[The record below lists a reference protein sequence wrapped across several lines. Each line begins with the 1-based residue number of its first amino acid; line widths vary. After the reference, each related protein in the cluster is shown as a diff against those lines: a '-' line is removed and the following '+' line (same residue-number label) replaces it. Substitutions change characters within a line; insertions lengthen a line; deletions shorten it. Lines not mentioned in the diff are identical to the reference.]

1 MNDVLPSPVTV
12 EVAGGFVAPTER
24 GYADEVVGSL
34 CRRAG
39 SARGRVVL
47 VAHINSD
54 GSTTT
59 SADAILV
66 LDEYQLLCAGA
77 AATTTTE
84 AIDALD
90 ARLQRQMSGLR
101 EHHHALTRR
110 VADDDGSASRGGG
123 RQSRRRSRRALAIVA
138 AVTLCQELLDGRP

>member
-1 MNDVLPSPVTV
+1 VVKQPTDPEGAAMNNVLPSPVTV
-12 EVAGGFVAPTER
+12 EVAGGFVAPAER
-24 GYADEVVGSL
+24 GYADEVVRSL

-47 VAHINSD
+47 AARTNSD

-77 AATTTTE
+77 AATTMQR
-84 AIDALD
+84 AIDTLD
-90 ARLQRQMSGLR
+90 ARLQLQMAGLR
-101 EHHHALTRR
+101 EHHHALGR
-110 VADDDGSASRGGG
+110 VIWRGDGEV
-123 RQSRRRSRRALAIVA
+123 RRRRLRREPVA
-138 AVTLCQELLDGRP
+138 S

>member
-12 EVAGGFVAPTER
+12 EVAGGFVAPNER
-24 GYADEVVGSL
+24 WYADEVVQSL

-47 VAHINSD
+47 AVRTDSD

-66 LDEYQLLCAGA
+66 LDEYRLLCAGA
-77 AATTTTE
+77 AATTMQK
-84 AIDALD
+84 AIEELD
-90 ARLQRQMSGLR
+90 ERLQRQVTGLR
-101 EHHHALTRR
+101 EHQHALGHVIWRGDRR
-110 VADDDGSASRGGG
+110 A
-123 RQSRRRSRRALAIVA
+123 RRRRLRHEPVA
-138 AVTLCQELLDGRP
+138 S

>member
-1 MNDVLPSPVTV
+1 VVKQPTDPEGAAMNDVLPSPVTV
-12 EVAGGFVAPTER
+12 EVAGGFVAPAER
-24 GYADEVVGSL
+24 GYADEVVRSL

-47 VAHINSD
+47 AARTNSD

-77 AATTTTE
+77 AATTMQR
-84 AIDALD
+84 AIDTLD
-90 ARLQRQMSGLR
+90 ARLQLQMAGLR
-101 EHHHALTRR
+101 EHHHALGR
-110 VADDDGSASRGGG
+110 VIWRGDGEV
-123 RQSRRRSRRALAIVA
+123 RRRRLRREPVA
-138 AVTLCQELLDGRP
+138 S

>member
-12 EVAGGFVAPTER
+12 EVVDGFVAPAER
-24 GYADEVVGSL
+24 GYADEVVRSL

-47 VAHINSD
+47 AARTNSD
-54 GSTTT
+54 GSTTA

-77 AATTTTE
+77 AATTMAE

-90 ARLQRQMSGLR
+90 ARLQRQVSGLR
-101 EHHHALTRR
+101 EHHHALGKVIWRG
-110 VADDDGSASRGGG
+110 DGDA
-123 RQSRRRSRRALAIVA
+123 RRRRLRREPVA
-138 AVTLCQELLDGRP
+138 S

>member
-12 EVAGGFVAPTER
+12 EVAGGFVAPAER
-24 GYADEVVGSL
+24 GYADEVVRSL

-47 VAHINSD
+47 AARTNSD

-77 AATTTTE
+77 AATTMQR
-84 AIDALD
+84 AIDTLD
-90 ARLQRQMSGLR
+90 ARLQLQMAGLR
-101 EHHHALTRR
+101 EHHHALGR
-110 VADDDGSASRGGG
+110 VIWRGDGEV
-123 RQSRRRSRRALAIVA
+123 RRRRLRREPVA
-138 AVTLCQELLDGRP
+138 S

>member
-12 EVAGGFVAPTER
+12 EVAGGFVALDER
-24 GYADEVVGSL
+24 GYADEIVRSL

-47 VAHINSD
+47 AVRTSSD

-66 LDEYQLLCAGA
+66 LDEYRLLCAGA
-77 AATTTTE
+77 AANTTKE
-84 AIDALD
+84 AIEALD
-90 ARLQRQMSGLR
+90 ARLQRQVTGLD
-101 EHHHALTRR
+101 EHKHALGQLIWRG
-110 VADDDGSASRGGG
+110 DGEA
-123 RQSRRRSRRALAIVA
+123 RRRRPYPEPVA
-138 AVTLCQELLDGRP
+138 S

>member
-12 EVAGGFVAPTER
+12 EVAGGFVAPNER
-24 GYADEVVGSL
+24 GYAKEVVQSL

-47 VAHINSD
+47 AFRSDSD

-66 LDEYQLLCAGA
+66 LDEYRLLCAGA
-77 AATTTTE
+77 AATTMKE
-84 AIDALD
+84 AIEALD
-90 ARLQRQMSGLR
+90 ARLQRQVTGLR
-101 EHHHALTRR
+101 EHKQSLGQ
-110 VADDDGSASRGGG
+110 VIWRGDCKA
-123 RQSRRRSRRALAIVA
+123 RRRRLRHEPVA
-138 AVTLCQELLDGRP
+138 S

>member
-1 MNDVLPSPVTV
+1 MNEVLPSPVTV
-12 EVAGGFVAPTER
+12 EVAGGFVAPAER
-24 GYADEVVGSL
+24 GYADEVVRSL

-47 VAHINSD
+47 AARTNSD

-77 AATTTTE
+77 AATTMQG
-84 AIDALD
+84 AIDTLD
-90 ARLQRQMSGLR
+90 ARLQRQMAGLR
-101 EHHHALTRR
+101 EHHHALGR
-110 VADDDGSASRGGG
+110 VIWRGD
-123 RQSRRRSRRALAIVA
+123 SEARRRRLRREPVA
-138 AVTLCQELLDGRP
+138 S

>member
-1 MNDVLPSPVTV
+1 MNEVLPSPVTV
-12 EVAGGFVAPTER
+12 QVAGGFVAPAER

-47 VAHINSD
+47 VAHNNSD

-101 EHHHALTRR
+101 ERHHALGQVIWRG
-110 VADDDGSASRGGG
+110 DGDA
-123 RQSRRRSRRALAIVA
+123 QRRRRRREPVSS
-138 AVTLCQELLDGRP
+138 

>member
-12 EVAGGFVAPTER
+12 QVAGGFVAPADR
-24 GYADEVVGSL
+24 GYADEVVRTL
-34 CRRAG
+34 CGRPG

-47 VAHINSD
+47 VSHINSD

-77 AATTTTE
+77 AATTMTE

-90 ARLQRQMSGLR
+90 TRLQRQVSGVR
-101 EHHHALTRR
+101 EHHDALRQLIWR
-110 VADDDGSASRGGG
+110 GDGKRAAAGSAASLP
-123 RQSRRRSRRALAIVA
+123 RR
-138 AVTLCQELLDGRP
+138 D